1 MTTALKLVLLFPLLG
16 VVLGLTLGRRLPEK
30 VMGWVSSLCIG
41 AALVSAI
48 VAVTGFLGL
57 EHGEA
62 GVSVVLFEWIKAGP
76 VHIDAALWL
85 DQLSSVM
92 LLVVTGVGFLIHVY
106 SIGYMHGDG
115 GFGRFFTY
123 LNLFTFAMLLLVLGD
138 SLAMLFIG
146 WEGVGL
152 CSYLLIGFWFERD
165 SAADAGRKA
174 FVVNRIGDAA
184 FITGMLALFAL
195 FGTLNIQ
202 EIIHHSHDV
211 LVAGGSAVTII
222 TLLLFVGA
230 TGKSA
235 QIPLHIWLP
244 DAMEGPTPVS
254 ALIHAATMVTAGVYL
269 VARMGVLYTMA
280 PVTLAVVALVGAI
293 TAIVAGLIGIAQ
305 HDIKKVLA
313 YSTVSQLGY
322 MFLALGAGAFAVG
335 VFHLM
340 THAFFKGL
348 LFLGAGSVIHAMA
361 DEQDM
366 RRMGG
371 LKKELPITHATMFIA
386 GLALAGIPFFSGFF
400 SKDEILYEAWAGP
413 NGHPFFWVLGAIAA
427 VLTGIYIFRLL
438 YLTFWSK
445 SRVPAEIHPHE
456 SPKVMT
462 VPLMILAVLA
472 ALGGFLGLPHVLG
485 GGAWIQEFI
494 GTATGAAAHG
504 AEAAGHGAEAAG
516 GHGSGGLQIAL
527 MVVSV
532 LLALT
537 GYWIARKWY
546 GREEPYPEVPEQAVP
561 GLWKAMRQKFYFDE
575 FYFMVIGKP
584 LQKMSEWLYRF
595 FDVKIIDGAVNGTGQ
610 VTTALARWIAGLQA
624 GHVGIYALVLAG
636 GAAVL
641 MILLLV

>member
-1 MTTALKLVLLFPLLG
+1 VTTALKLVLLFPLIG
-16 VVLGLTLGRRLPEK
+16 VVFGLSFGRRLPEK
-30 VMGWVSSLCIG
+30 VVGWISSLCIG
-41 AALVSAI
+41 AAFVSALI
-48 VAVTGFLGL
+48 AVTGFIGLGAD
-57 EHGEA
+57 GV
-62 GVSVVLFEWIKAGP
+62 GVSVRLFEWISTGP
-76 VHIDAALWL
+76 VHIDATLWL

-92 LLVVTGVGFLIHVY
+92 ILVVTGVGFLIHVY
-106 SIGYMHGDG
+106 SIGYMHGDW

-123 LNLFTFAMLLLVLGD
+123 MNLFTFAMLLLVLGD

-152 CSYLLIGFWFERD
+152 CSYLLIGFWFEKD

-184 FITGMLALFAL
+184 FISGMLGIFAL
-195 FGTLNIQ
+195 FGTLEIQ
-202 EIIHHSHDV
+202 EILHNSHEI
-211 LVAGGSAVTII
+211 LAGGGAAVTII

-269 VARMGVLYTMA
+269 VARMGVLFQMA
-280 PVTLAVVALVGAI
+280 PVTLVVVALVGAL
-293 TAIVAGLIGIAQ
+293 TAIVAGFIAIAQ

-313 YSTVSQLGY
+313 YSTVSQLGF
-322 MFLALGAGAFAVG
+322 MFLALGAGAFSVG
-335 VFHLM
+335 IFHLM

-361 DEQDM
+361 DKQDM
-366 RRMGG
+366 REMGG
-371 LKKELPITHATMFIA
+371 LKKHLPITHATMLIA

-400 SKDEILYEAWAGP
+400 SKDEILFEAWAGP
-413 NGHPFFWVLGAIAA
+413 NGHPLFWALGAIAA

-438 YLTFWSK
+438 YLTFWGT
-445 SRVPAEIHPHE
+445 SRVPDDVHPHE
-456 SPKVMT
+456 SPYTMT
-462 VPLMILAVLA
+462 VPLMILAALA
-472 ALGGFLGLPHVLG
+472 ALGGFVGLPQVLG

-494 GTATGAAAHG
+494 GNATGAVSHAV
-504 AEAAGHGAEAAG
+504 EAVG
-516 GHGSGGLQIAL
+516 GHAEEATHGNSGLQVVL

-546 GREEPYPEVPEQAVP
+546 GRENPYPEVPETAAP

-575 FYFMVIGKP
+575 FYFMVIGRP
-584 LQKMSEWLYRF
+584 LQKASEWLYRV
-595 FDVKIIDGAVNGTGQ
+595 FDVKVIDGTVNGAGQ
-610 VTTALARWIAGLQA
+610 VTTTLARWIAGLQV
-624 GHVGIYALVLAG
+624 GHVGSYALAMAG
-636 GAAVL
+636 GAIIL
-641 MILLLV
+641 MILLLI